1 MIDNILKDLEETLN
15 IKIEEKDITYYTDG
29 ATDSIVFNIMDKYL
43 IKTMDDITYKT
54 QSEFLKFYKD
64 INEFQTIIHQNE
76 ELKYICFEYKQGSL
90 FRKDKIT
97 PELAMEQ
104 LYNIVNNYKEYNHD
118 YYGYLY
124 EDEKTWYEFLKDEV
138 EYSNKKMQ
146 EANIN
151 LDKVNNALEIIKDY
165 QSPKYLIHGDFG
177 VHNFI
182 VNNKHIHVIDPMPV
196 VGDYLY
202 DFYFSLYSDTDLFTN
217 LDIKEILKYFE
228 RDIKIKKALLTIT
241 FFIRMSRAYVYDK
254 PFFHLY
260 TKYYEEVI

>member
-1 MIDNILKDLEETLN
+1 
-15 IKIEEKDITYYTDG
+15 
-29 ATDSIVFNIMDKYL
+29 
-43 IKTMDDITYKT
+43 
-54 QSEFLKFYKD
+54 
-64 INEFQTIIHQNE
+64 
-76 ELKYICFEYKQGSL
+76 
-90 FRKDKIT
+90 
-97 PELAMEQ
+97 MEQ
-104 LYNIVNNYKEYNHD
+104 VYNIVNNYKEYNHD

-151 LDKVNNALEIIKDY
+151 LDKVNNALKIIKEY
-165 QSPKYLIHGDFG
+165 TTPKYLIHGDFG

-182 VNNKHIHVIDPMPV
+182 VNNNHIHIIDPMPV

-217 LDIKEILKYFE
+217 LNIEEILSYFD
-228 RDIKIKKALLTIT
+228 RDIKIKKALLTII